1 MKEHCIGYKII
12 KRLVR
17 KKKSTKYEELKL
29 YFALCPIK
37 KKQYLTFVQ
46 IKGPFLQLIKN

>member
-12 KRLVR
+12 KRLVRR

-37 KKQYLTFVQ
+37 KTISNFCSNKRPL
-46 IKGPFLQLIKN
+46 PPAN